1 MKQPQEIYIVEPD
14 VKVDIM
20 NSERNVFLIPLE
32 RKFKCIQGGE
42 GGKVIY
48 RQVTIYFKEIE

>member
-1 MKQPQEIYIVEPD
+1 M
-14 VKVDIM
+14 M
-20 NSERNVFLIPLE
+20 NPERNIYLIPLE

-48 RQVTIYFKEIE
+48 RQVTRYFKERENESRNYSKSSL